1 MSDLASLNARARLI
15 FRQIV
20 EGYLETGAPVGSRL
34 LSEVLE
40 PQLSPASIR
49 ATMAELERSGLLYA
63 PHVSAGR
70 LPTQSGLR
78 LFIDGLLQVSELTA
92 EERDIIAPD
101 TQADLGAEQL
111 LKQAVDSLS
120 GLSQC
125 AGLVLS
131 PGADPIIKHIEFT
144 PISDDQILVILVDE
158 ANQVENRVIA
168 KPRDLLP
175 ATLAEVSNYLNTR
188 LKGRTLEE
196 LRREAQSELE
206 HLRTEL
212 GELTAQIVAA
222 GGGALGRRGD
232 DERPSPGTPAKTPG
246 GGGGGRL

>member
-1 MSDLASLNARARLI
+1 MSVLASLNARARLI

-20 EGYLETGAPVGSRL
+20 ESYLETGAPVGSRL

-101 TQADLGAEQL
+101 AQADLGAEQL

-131 PGADPIIKHIEFT
+131 PGVDPIIKHIEFT

-175 ATLAEVSNYLNTR
+175 ATPHGGQQLSEHEAERAHAGKIAARGAERIGAFTHR
-188 LKGRTLEE
+188 AGRTDG
-196 LRREAQSELE
+196 ADCC
-206 HLRTEL
+206 
-212 GELTAQIVAA
+212 
-222 GGGALGRRGD
+222 GGAGVLGRAR
-232 DERPSPGTPAKTPG
+232 
-246 GGGGGRL
+246 

>member
-1 MSDLASLNARARLI
+1 
-15 FRQIV
+15 
-20 EGYLETGAPVGSRL
+20 
-34 LSEVLE
+34 
-40 PQLSPASIR
+40 
-49 ATMAELERSGLLYA
+49 MAELERSGLLYA
-63 PHVSAGR
+63 RMYQPGACR
-70 LPTQSGLR
+70 QSGLR
-78 LFIDGLLQVSELTA
+78 LFIDGLLQISELTA

-101 TQADLGAEQL
+101 TQTDLGAEQL
-111 LKQAVDSLS
+111 LKKAVDSLS

-144 PISDDQILVILVDE
+144 PISDTQILVILVDE
-158 ANQVENRVIA
+158 ANQVENRVIP

-175 ATLAEVSNYLNTR
+175 STLTEVSNYLNAR

-222 GGGALGRRGD
+222 GLALGQATTTSAPTGNVGKIADCARRGASSEQYRCD
-232 DERPSPGTPAKTPG
+232 GRP
-246 GGGGGRL
+246 

>member
-1 MSDLASLNARARLI
+1 MGDIASLNARARLI

-20 EGYLETGAPVGSRL
+20 ESYLETGAPVGSRVS
-34 LSEVLE
+34 SEVLE

-49 ATMAELERSGLLYA
+49 ATMDELERSGLLYA

-92 EERDIIAPD
+92 EERKIIAPD

-131 PGADPIIKHIEFT
+131 PGADPVIKHLSLIH
-144 PISDDQILVILVDE
+144 ISE
-158 ANQVENRVIA
+158 
-168 KPRDLLP
+168 P
-175 ATLAEVSNYLNTR
+175 TR
-188 LKGRTLEE
+188 
-196 LRREAQSELE
+196 
-206 HLRTEL
+206 
-212 GELTAQIVAA
+212 
-222 GGGALGRRGD
+222 
-232 DERPSPGTPAKTPG
+232 PY
-246 GGGGGRL
+246 

>member
-20 EGYLETGAPVGSRL
+20 ESYLETGAPVGSRV

-101 TQADLGAEQL
+101 AQA
-111 LKQAVDSLS
+111 
-120 GLSQC
+120 
-125 AGLVLS
+125 
-131 PGADPIIKHIEFT
+131 
-144 PISDDQILVILVDE
+144 
-158 ANQVENRVIA
+158 
-168 KPRDLLP
+168 
-175 ATLAEVSNYLNTR
+175 
-188 LKGRTLEE
+188 
-196 LRREAQSELE
+196 
-206 HLRTEL
+206 
-212 GELTAQIVAA
+212 
-222 GGGALGRRGD
+222 
-232 DERPSPGTPAKTPG
+232 
-246 GGGGGRL
+246 